1 MSGGAVCPECL
12 RVCPGREG
20 LMVSST
26 FCIREVAWAR
36 GCSRTR
42 VWVRVSVW
50 AREHAAG
57 EEEVRATLVN
67 SSVVRAKHGK

>member
-1 MSGGAVCPECL
+1 
-12 RVCPGREG
+12 
-20 LMVSST
+20 MVSST
-26 FCIREVAWAR
+26 FCIREVAWAW